1 LNNFWWIIPTVHGGC
16 ENIPG
21 EEDVQTEVKLEA
33 AKEERPVDV
42 LLRLLLRPVSALLR
56 MY

>member
-1 LNNFWWIIPTVHGGC
+1 MVDYPYSDIGGC